1 MAMKRLLAP
10 LLFSSALMA
19 GCSGGIP
26 PEMVGGKSVNRMPK
40 YSKPLDVQ
48 RFGEWFVEPD
58 ACEIQSVNTDF
69 RVTTDGTL
77 EDGLIALKVRF
88 VPQLVRPPVPTL
100 SGLPVPVPMDG
111 SGKSYTVY
119 LAYDSTG
126 VAYMLRDT
134 TYFTLRYEP
143 LSGGGNTLE
152 GNMATRPLMQAIA
165 FVAKRCG

>member
-1 MAMKRLLAP
+1 MKFLLAP
-10 LLFSSALMA
+10 ALLSALLLA

-26 PEMVGGKSVNRMPK
+26 PEMMGGKAVNRMPK
-40 YSKPLDVQ
+40 YTKPVEVE
-48 RFGEWFVEPD
+48 RFGEWFIEPG
-58 ACEIQSVNTDF
+58 ACEIQSVNGDF

-77 EDGLIALKVRF
+77 EDGLISLKVRF

-134 TYFTLRYEP
+134 TYFTLRYQP
-143 LSGGGNTLE
+143 LTGDTLE

-165 FVAKRCG
+165 FVARRCG